1 MNPLPA
7 CRVTSDSKKGRMIRT
22 DAGMRGVRTFEQ

>member
-1 MNPLPA
+1 MNPLLGR
-7 CRVTSDSKKGRMIRT
+7 RVTSDSKKGRIIRT